1 MNYSIEKNLSKII
14 IFTFIIIMSSMIF
27 AISYFYV
34 TNTYDNFEVEMDKFV
49 KEFHQEKKKTLKK
62 EVHTVIDI
70 LNYNI
75 AKSNLEDEELKTD
88 AIKLLNN
95 INFEENKSN
104 YFFAYDVINM
114 QGGDDFAVLVVNP
127 NRPDLVGRLISTNYK
142 DTDGKKF
149 REDFMKDIRQKGE
162 SYTLYAYKK
171 PNSDKSQYKL
181 SYFKYYERFNW
192 IIAVGIYTDDMEN
205 EIQLKREDLKQRIKK
220 QIVQNVVLFLMFLS
234 IAILISIVISQKI
247 DDILKNYEEKV
258 RKNANELESLNQS
271 LEEKVKIEIEKNREK
286 EQLLI
291 QKSKLIALG
300 EMISNIAHQWRQP
313 LSELSSILMFIKF
326 KFDLNA
332 LDSQTMDKKSK
343 EATQVLEYMS
353 HTIDD
358 FRNFFMPKKDKEEFY
373 LNKVINS
380 IMTIV
385 SSGLQNNNINVEINI
400 DDNIT
405 LKTYLNEYQQVIL
418 NILKNAKDIL
428 IEKNIKNPLIKM
440 EAKIDETHIILTIE
454 DNGGGVFV
462 EPLNKIFEPYFT
474 TKSKSDGTGI
484 GLYMSKI
491 IVEKNM
497 QGILKVK
504 NTNLGAK
511 FYICIPKIN

>member
-1 MNYSIEKNLSKII
+1 
-14 IFTFIIIMSSMIF
+14 
-27 AISYFYV
+27 
-34 TNTYDNFEVEMDKFV
+34 
-49 KEFHQEKKKTLKK
+49 
-62 EVHTVIDI
+62 
-70 LNYNI
+70 
-75 AKSNLEDEELKTD
+75 
-88 AIKLLNN
+88 
-95 INFEENKSN
+95 
-104 YFFAYDVINM
+104 
-114 QGGDDFAVLVVNP
+114 
-127 NRPDLVGRLISTNYK
+127 
-142 DTDGKKF
+142 
-149 REDFMKDIRQKGE
+149 
-162 SYTLYAYKK
+162 
-171 PNSDKSQYKL
+171 
-181 SYFKYYERFNW
+181 
-192 IIAVGIYTDDMEN
+192 
-205 EIQLKREDLKQRIKK
+205 
-220 QIVQNVVLFLMFLS
+220 
-234 IAILISIVISQKI
+234 
-247 DDILKNYEEKV
+247 
-258 RKNANELESLNQS
+258 
-271 LEEKVKIEIEKNREK
+271 
-286 EQLLI
+286 
-291 QKSKLIALG
+291 
-300 EMISNIAHQWRQP
+300 
-313 LSELSSILMFIKF
+313 MFIKF
-326 KFDLNA
+326 KFDLNT

-385 SSGLQNNNINVEINI
+385 STGLKNNNINVEINI

-418 NILKNAKDIL
+418 NILKNAKDVL
-428 IEKNIKNPLIKM
+428 IEKNIENPLIKIST
-440 EAKIDETHIILTIE
+440 KIDETHIILTIE

-511 FYICIPKIN
+511 FYICIPKNNYKVRENLSYFLSIH